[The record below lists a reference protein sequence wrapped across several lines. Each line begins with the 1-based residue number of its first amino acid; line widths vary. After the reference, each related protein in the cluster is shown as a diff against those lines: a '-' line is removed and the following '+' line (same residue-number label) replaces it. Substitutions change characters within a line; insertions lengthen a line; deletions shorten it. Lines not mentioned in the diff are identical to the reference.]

1 MSWDTAAMF
10 TQSERPSTGFETN
23 LKSADLLGRGQEIGC
38 GLKWRDHCRNGGR
51 QHNEYGF

>member
-1 MSWDTAAMF
+1 MF